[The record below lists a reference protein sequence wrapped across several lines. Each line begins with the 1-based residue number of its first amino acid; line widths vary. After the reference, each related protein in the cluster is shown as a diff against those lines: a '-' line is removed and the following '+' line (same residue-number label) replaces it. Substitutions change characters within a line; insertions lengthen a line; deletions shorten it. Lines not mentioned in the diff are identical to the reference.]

1 VSGPVPSDGCPSP
14 IEDYALIGDLHTAAL
29 VGRNGSIDWLC
40 LPRFDSGACFA
51 SLLGSSRHGRW
62 LLAPAGEIVGVKRR
76 YRDGSLVLETDFATA
91 DGAVRLVDC
100 MPVKGHG
107 RTLVRA
113 VEGLSGEVR
122 MRMELVIRFDYG
134 STIPWVQH
142 TEEEMVAVAGPD
154 ALYLRTEVDTRGEN
168 LRTVADFTVREGE
181 DIPFTLTWGASHEPA
196 PDALDGLWAIRN
208 TEEWWRG
215 WSGGCAFTGEYAEEV
230 LRSLI
235 VLKALTYKPTGGIIA
250 APTTSLPEAIGGERN
265 WDYRYCWLRDAVL
278 TLDALMLGGFSQEAL
293 DFGAWVL
300 RATASHPSQ
309 TQVLYGV
316 SGERRLQ
323 EYELDWLPGY
333 EDSKPV
339 RVGNAAADQFQLDVF
354 GELLDAAYRGRELT
368 GELVERGWER
378 QQALLAYLEEI
389 WREPDEGI
397 WEVRGPRRHF
407 THSKVMAWVGFDRA
421 IKTVEHQGAEGDIDR
436 WRRVRDEI
444 HEQVCEEGYDAKRNT
459 FTQYYGSSE
468 LDASTLLIPAVGFL
482 PPDDARV
489 IGTID
494 AIQSELAADGWV
506 RRYSTG
512 DGQDEVDGLHG
523 EEGAFL
529 PCSFWLADALAMA
542 GRRDEARELFERL
555 LGLTNDVGLISEEYD
570 PGRGRLIG
578 NFPQAF
584 THLALINTASLLG
597 GAKSMSRPTGG
608 GDHGHVL

>member
-1 VSGPVPSDGCPSP
+1 M
-14 IEDYALIGDLHTAAL
+14 
-29 VGRNGSIDWLC
+29 GRDGSIDWLC
-40 LPRFDSGACFA
+40 LPRFDSGASFA
-51 SLLGSSRHGRW
+51 ALLGGERFGRW
-62 LLAPAGEIVGVKRR
+62 LLAPKGEVVGINRR
-76 YRDGSLVLETDFATA
+76 YRDGTLVLETDFATA
-91 DGAVRLVDC
+91 SGAVRVVDC
-100 MPVKGHG
+100 MPLKGHG
-107 RTLVRA
+107 RTVVRA
-113 VEGLSGEVR
+113 VEGLSGEVE

-134 STIPWVQH
+134 ATIPWVQSD
-142 TEEEMVAVAGPD
+142 EEEMIAVAGPD
-154 ALYLRTEVDTRGEN
+154 ALYLRTEVEVHGEQ

-181 DIPFTLTWGASHEPA
+181 DIPFTLTWNPSHQEA
-196 PDALDGLWAIRN
+196 PDAMDGLWAIRH
-208 TEEWWRG
+208 TERWWRE
-215 WSGGCAFTGEYAEEV
+215 WSGTCAFTGEYADEV

-235 VLKALTYKPTGGIIA
+235 VLKALTYRPTGGIVA

-293 DFGAWVL
+293 AFGGWVL

-316 SGERRLQ
+316 AGERRLH
-323 EYELDWLPGY
+323 EYELDHLPGY
-333 EDSKPV
+333 GGSKPV

-354 GELLDAAYRGRELT
+354 GELLDAAYRGRDLT
-368 GELVERGWER
+368 GQLAASGWER
-378 QQALLAYLEEI
+378 QIALLDYLEEV

-397 WEVRGPRRHF
+397 WEVRGPRRQF

-421 IKTVEHQGAEGDIDR
+421 VKTVENQAAPGDADR

-444 HEQVCEEGYDAKRNT
+444 HEQVCEEGYDAERNT
-459 FTQYYGSSE
+459 FTQYYGSKD
-468 LDASTLLIPAVGFL
+468 LDAATLLIPAVGFL

-512 DGQDEVDGLHG
+512 GGTDAVDGLRG

-542 GRRDEARELFERL
+542 GRRAEARDLFERL

-570 PGRGRLIG
+570 TERGRLIG

-597 GAKSMSRPTGG
+597 GAKSMSRPTGLDG
-608 GDHGHVL
+608 PHGHVV

>member
-1 VSGPVPSDGCPSP
+1 
-14 IEDYALIGDLHTAAL
+14 
-29 VGRNGSIDWLC
+29 VGRDGSIDWLC
-40 LPRFDSGACFA
+40 LPRFDSGASFA
-51 SLLGSSRHGRW
+51 ALLGGERFGRW
-62 LLAPAGEIVGVKRR
+62 LLAPKGEVVGVNRR
-76 YRDGSLVLETDFATA
+76 YRDGTLVLETDFATA
-91 DGAVRLVDC
+91 SGAVRVVDC
-100 MPVKGHG
+100 MPLKGHG
-107 RTLVRA
+107 RTVVRA
-113 VEGLSGEVR
+113 VEGLSGEVE

-134 STIPWVQH
+134 ATIPWVQSDA
-142 TEEEMVAVAGPD
+142 EEMLAVAGPD
-154 ALYLRTEVDTRGEN
+154 ALYLRTEVEVHGEQ

-181 DIPFTLTWGASHEPA
+181 DIPFTLTWNPSHQEA
-196 PDALDGLWAIRN
+196 PDAMDGLWAIRH
-208 TEEWWRG
+208 TERWWRE
-215 WSGGCAFTGEYAEEV
+215 WSGTCAFTGEYADEV

-235 VLKALTYKPTGGIIA
+235 VLKALTYRPTGGIVA

-293 DFGAWVL
+293 AFGGWVL

-316 SGERRLQ
+316 AGERRLH
-323 EYELDWLPGY
+323 EYELDHLPGY
-333 EDSKPV
+333 EGSKPV

-354 GELLDAAYRGRELT
+354 GELLDAAYRGRDLT
-368 GELVERGWER
+368 GQLAASGWER
-378 QQALLAYLEEI
+378 QIALLDYLEEV

-397 WEVRGPRRHF
+397 WEVRGPRRQF

-421 IKTVEHQGAEGDIDR
+421 VKTVENQGAPGDADR

-444 HEQVCEEGYDAKRNT
+444 HEQVCEEGYDAERNT
-459 FTQYYGSSE
+459 FTQYYGSKD
-468 LDASTLLIPAVGFL
+468 LDAGTLLIPAVGFL

-512 DGQDEVDGLHG
+512 EGTDDVDGLRG

-542 GRRDEARELFERL
+542 GRRDEARDLFERL

-570 PGRGRLIG
+570 TERGRLIG

-597 GAKSMSRPTGG
+597 GAKSMSRPTGLDG
-608 GDHGHVL
+608 PHGHVV

>member
-1 VSGPVPSDGCPSP
+1 M
-14 IEDYALIGDLHTAAL
+14 
-29 VGRNGSIDWLC
+29 GRDGSIDWLC
-40 LPRFDSGACFA
+40 LPRFDSGASFA
-51 SLLGSSRHGRW
+51 ALLGGERFGRW
-62 LLAPAGEIVGVKRR
+62 LLAPKGEVVGINRR
-76 YRDGSLVLETDFATA
+76 YRDGTLVLETDFATA
-91 DGAVRLVDC
+91 SGAVRVVDC
-100 MPVKGHG
+100 MPLKGHG
-107 RTLVRA
+107 RTVVRA
-113 VEGLSGEVR
+113 VEGLSGEVE

-134 STIPWVQH
+134 ATIPWVQSD
-142 TEEEMVAVAGPD
+142 EEEMMAVAGPD
-154 ALYLRTEVDTRGEN
+154 ALYLRTEVEVHGEQ

-181 DIPFTLTWGASHEPA
+181 DIPFTLTWNPSHQEA
-196 PDALDGLWAIRN
+196 PDAMDGLWAIRH
-208 TEEWWRG
+208 TERWWRE
-215 WSGGCAFTGEYAEEV
+215 WSGTCAFTGEYADEV

-235 VLKALTYKPTGGIIA
+235 VLKALTYRPTGGIVA

-293 DFGAWVL
+293 AFGGWVL

-316 SGERRLQ
+316 AGERRLH
-323 EYELDWLPGY
+323 EYELDHLPGY
-333 EDSKPV
+333 GGSKPV

-354 GELLDAAYRGRELT
+354 GELLDAAYRGRDLT
-368 GELVERGWER
+368 GQLAASGWER
-378 QQALLAYLEEI
+378 QIALLDYLEEV

-397 WEVRGPRRHF
+397 WEVRGPRRQF

-421 IKTVEHQGAEGDIDR
+421 VKTVENQAAPGDADR

-444 HEQVCEEGYDAKRNT
+444 HEQVCEEGYDAERNT
-459 FTQYYGSSE
+459 FTQYYGSKD
-468 LDASTLLIPAVGFL
+468 LDAATLLIPAVGFL

-512 DGQDEVDGLHG
+512 GGTDAVDGLRG

-542 GRRDEARELFERL
+542 GRRAEARDLFERL

-570 PGRGRLIG
+570 TERGRLIG

-597 GAKSMSRPTGG
+597 GAKSMSRPTGLDG
-608 GDHGHVL
+608 PHGHVV

>member
-1 VSGPVPSDGCPSP
+1 M
-14 IEDYALIGDLHTAAL
+14 
-29 VGRNGSIDWLC
+29 GRDGSIDWLC
-40 LPRFDSGACFA
+40 LPRFDSGASFA
-51 SLLGSSRHGRW
+51 ALLGGERFGRW
-62 LLAPAGEIVGVKRR
+62 LLAPKGEVVGVNRR
-76 YRDGSLVLETDFATA
+76 YRDGTLVLETDFATA
-91 DGAVRLVDC
+91 SGAVRVVDC
-100 MPVKGHG
+100 MPLKGHG
-107 RTLVRA
+107 RTVVRG
-113 VEGLSGEVR
+113 VEGLSGEVE

-134 STIPWVQH
+134 ATIPWVQSDA
-142 TEEEMVAVAGPD
+142 EEMLAVAGPD
-154 ALYLRTEVDTRGEN
+154 ALYLRTEVEVHGEQ

-181 DIPFTLTWGASHEPA
+181 DIPFTLTWNPSHQEA
-196 PDALDGLWAIRN
+196 PDAMDGLWAIRH
-208 TEEWWRG
+208 TERWWRE
-215 WSGGCAFTGEYAEEV
+215 WSGTCAFTGEYADEV

-235 VLKALTYKPTGGIIA
+235 VLKALTYRPTGGIVA

-293 DFGAWVL
+293 AFGGWVL

-316 SGERRLQ
+316 AGERRLH
-323 EYELDWLPGY
+323 EYELDHLPGY
-333 EDSKPV
+333 EGSKPV

-354 GELLDAAYRGRELT
+354 GELLDAAYRGRDLT
-368 GELVERGWER
+368 GQLAASGWER
-378 QQALLAYLEEI
+378 QIALLDYLEEV

-397 WEVRGPRRHF
+397 WEVRGPRRQF

-421 IKTVEHQGAEGDIDR
+421 VKTVENQGAPGDADR

-444 HEQVCEEGYDAKRNT
+444 HEQVCEEGYDAERNT
-459 FTQYYGSSE
+459 FTQYYGSKD
-468 LDASTLLIPAVGFL
+468 LDAGTLLIPAVGFL

-512 DGQDEVDGLHG
+512 EGTDDVDGLRG

-542 GRRDEARELFERL
+542 GRRDEARDLFERL

-570 PGRGRLIG
+570 TERGRLIG

-597 GAKSMSRPTGG
+597 GAKSMSRPTGLDG
-608 GDHGHVL
+608 PHGHVV

>member
-1 VSGPVPSDGCPSP
+1 MSDAAVSGPPPGDGCPSP

-51 SLLGSSRHGRW
+51 ALLGSERHGRW
-62 LLAPAGEIVGVKRR
+62 LIAPEGEVVGTNRR
-76 YRDGSLVLETDFATA
+76 YRDGTLVLETDFATA
-91 DGAVRLVDC
+91 EGAVRLVDC
-100 MPVKGHG
+100 MAIKGHG

-113 VEGLSGEVR
+113 VEGLRGEVK

-134 STIPWVQH
+134 STIPWVEH
-142 TEEEMVAVAGPD
+142 GEEEMSAVAGPD
-154 ALYLRTEVDTRGEN
+154 AVYMRTEVDSRGEN
-168 LRTVADFTVREGE
+168 MRTVAEFTVREGE
-181 DIPFTLTWGASHEPA
+181 DIPFTLTWGPSHKPA
-196 PDALDGLWAIRN
+196 PDALDGLWAIRD
-208 TEEWWRG
+208 TESWWRE
-215 WSGGCAFTGEYAEEV
+215 WSGSCAFSGEYADEV

-235 VLKALTYKPTGGIIA
+235 VLKALTYLPTGGIIA

-278 TLDALMLGGFSQEAL
+278 TLDALMLGGFIQEAL

-316 SGERRLQ
+316 SGERRLI
-323 EYELDWLPGY
+323 EYELDHLPGY
-333 EDSKPV
+333 EGSAPV
-339 RVGNAAADQFQLDVF
+339 RVGNAAANQFQLDVF
-354 GELLDAAYRGRELT
+354 GEVLDAAYRGREMT
-368 GELVERGWER
+368 GQLVKEGWDRQRGM
-378 QQALLAYLEEI
+378 LDYLEEI

-421 IKTVEHQGAEGDIDR
+421 VKTVERRGADGDVEH
-436 WRRVRDEI
+436 WRRIRDEI
-444 HEQVCEEGYDAKRNT
+444 HEQVCDQGYDSERNT
-459 FTQYYGSSE
+459 FTQYYGSKE

-494 AIQSELAADGWV
+494 AIQSELAPDGWV

-512 DGQDEVDGLHG
+512 EGEDEVDGLQG

-542 GRRDEARELFERL
+542 GRTGEARRLFERL

-570 PGRGRLIG
+570 PGRERLIG

-584 THLALINTASLLG
+584 THLTLINTASLLG
-597 GAKSMSRPTGG
+597 G
-608 GDHGHVL
+608 DHGQVL

>member
-1 VSGPVPSDGCPSP
+1 M
-14 IEDYALIGDLHTAAL
+14 
-29 VGRNGSIDWLC
+29 GRDGSIDWLC
-40 LPRFDSGACFA
+40 LPRFDSGASFA
-51 SLLGSSRHGRW
+51 ALLGGERFGRW
-62 LLAPAGEIVGVKRR
+62 LLAPKGEVVGVNRR
-76 YRDGSLVLETDFATA
+76 YRDGTLVLETDFATA
-91 DGAVRLVDC
+91 SGAVRVVDC
-100 MPVKGHG
+100 MPLKGHG
-107 RTLVRA
+107 RTVVRA
-113 VEGLSGEVR
+113 VEGLSGEVE

-134 STIPWVQH
+134 ATIPWVQSD
-142 TEEEMVAVAGPD
+142 EEEMLAVAGPD
-154 ALYLRTEVDTRGEN
+154 ALYLRTEVEVHGEQ

-181 DIPFTLTWGASHEPA
+181 DIPFTLTWNPSHQEA
-196 PDALDGLWAIRN
+196 PDAMDGLWAIRH
-208 TEEWWRG
+208 TERWWRE
-215 WSGGCAFTGEYAEEV
+215 WSGTCAFTGEYADEV

-235 VLKALTYKPTGGIIA
+235 VLKALTYRPTGGIVA

-293 DFGAWVL
+293 AFGGWVL

-316 SGERRLQ
+316 AGERRLH
-323 EYELDWLPGY
+323 EYELDHLPGY
-333 EDSKPV
+333 EGSKPV

-354 GELLDAAYRGRELT
+354 GELLDAAYRGRDLT
-368 GELVERGWER
+368 GQLAASGWER
-378 QQALLAYLEEI
+378 QIALLDYLEEV

-397 WEVRGPRRHF
+397 WEVRGPRRQF

-421 IKTVEHQGAEGDIDR
+421 VKTVENQGAPGDADR

-444 HEQVCEEGYDAKRNT
+444 HEQVCEEGYDAERNT
-459 FTQYYGSSE
+459 FTQYYGSKD
-468 LDASTLLIPAVGFL
+468 LDAGTLLIPAVGFL

-512 DGQDEVDGLHG
+512 EGTDDVDGLRG

-542 GRRDEARELFERL
+542 GRRDEARDLFERL

-570 PGRGRLIG
+570 TERGRLIG

-597 GAKSMSRPTGG
+597 GAKSMSRPTGLDG
-608 GDHGHVL
+608 PHGHVV

>member
-1 VSGPVPSDGCPSP
+1 M
-14 IEDYALIGDLHTAAL
+14 
-29 VGRNGSIDWLC
+29 GRDGSIDWLC
-40 LPRFDSGACFA
+40 LPRFDSGASFA
-51 SLLGSSRHGRW
+51 ALLGGERFGRW
-62 LLAPAGEIVGVKRR
+62 LLAPKGEVVGVNRR
-76 YRDGSLVLETDFATA
+76 YRDGTLVLETDFATA
-91 DGAVRLVDC
+91 SGAVRVVDC
-100 MPVKGHG
+100 MPLKGHG
-107 RTLVRA
+107 RTVVRA
-113 VEGLSGEVR
+113 VEGLSGEVE

-134 STIPWVQH
+134 ATIPWVQSD
-142 TEEEMVAVAGPD
+142 EEEMMAVAGPD
-154 ALYLRTEVDTRGEN
+154 ALYLRTEVEVHGEQ

-181 DIPFTLTWGASHEPA
+181 DIPFTLTWNPSHQEA
-196 PDALDGLWAIRN
+196 PDAMDGLWAIRH
-208 TEEWWRG
+208 TERWWRE
-215 WSGGCAFTGEYAEEV
+215 WSGTCAFTGEYADEV

-235 VLKALTYKPTGGIIA
+235 VLKALTYRPTGGIVA

-293 DFGAWVL
+293 AFGGWVL

-316 SGERRLQ
+316 AGERRLH
-323 EYELDWLPGY
+323 EYELDHLPGY
-333 EDSKPV
+333 GGSKPV

-354 GELLDAAYRGRELT
+354 GELLDAAYRGRDLT
-368 GELVERGWER
+368 GQLAASGWER
-378 QQALLAYLEEI
+378 QIALLDYLEEV

-397 WEVRGPRRHF
+397 WEVRGPRRQF

-421 IKTVEHQGAEGDIDR
+421 VKTVENQAAPGDADR

-444 HEQVCEEGYDAKRNT
+444 HEQVCEEGYDAERNT
-459 FTQYYGSSE
+459 FTQYYGSKD
-468 LDASTLLIPAVGFL
+468 LDAATLLIPAVGFL

-512 DGQDEVDGLHG
+512 GGTDAVDGLRG

-542 GRRDEARELFERL
+542 GRRAEARDLFERL

-570 PGRGRLIG
+570 TERGRLIG

-597 GAKSMSRPTGG
+597 GAKSMSRPTGLDG
-608 GDHGHVL
+608 PHGHVV